1 MKTVAFFKKLFRKT
15 ESAPQIESSAPQN
28 ENPAPQNFSYVSHLS
43 EEDMI
48 KESEKH
54 AELERKIAEGK
65 IEVHTTGPEPF
76 DFDYD
81 GKSM

>member
-15 ESAPQIESSAPQN
+15 EPVPQIESSAPQN
-28 ENPAPQNFSYVSHLS
+28 SSYVSHLS

-48 KESEKH
+48 KESEKL

-81 GKSM
+81 AKSM